1 MTNGEYQIVLHALDA
16 ARMRFGL
23 DLLSPDE
30 ATERI
35 RLLINM
41 TVKAS
46 ESAIFAAAV
55 SLTNRTVGVRAAL
68 TPSTGSPQ
76 PQLPLTVSIDEAAAL
91 LGLSAA
97 TIRRLVYR
105 RKLKVL
111 PFIRHQRVIRSSIH
125 DFLSKE

>member
-1 MTNGEYQIVLHALDA
+1 LLTPQSFLPPTLDKMTNGEYQIVLHALDA

-23 DLLSPDE
+23 DLMSPDE

-68 TPSTGSPQ
+68 TPS
-76 PQLPLTVSIDEAAAL
+76 LPRAL
-91 LGLSAA
+91 PPPSG
-97 TIRRLVYR
+97 
-105 RKLKVL
+105 
-111 PFIRHQRVIRSSIH
+111 
-125 DFLSKE
+125 